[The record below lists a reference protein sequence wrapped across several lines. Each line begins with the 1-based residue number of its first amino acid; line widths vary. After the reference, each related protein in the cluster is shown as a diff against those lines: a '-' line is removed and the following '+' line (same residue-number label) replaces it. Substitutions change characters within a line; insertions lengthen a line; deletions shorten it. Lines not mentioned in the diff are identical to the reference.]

1 MPYTINRTNGLKVTV
16 VQDGTIDTTSLDIIL
31 VGKNYSGYGESFNEN
46 FVKLLEN
53 FSNTTEPKKPLSGQ
67 LWFDA
72 KNKKIKVYDGTKFK
86 SLGVVDTSV
95 VRPTSMNQ
103 GDLWYNPTDL
113 KLYAYNGNSWI
124 LIGPSAASG
133 SNGVSTTSVIDN
145 NGNSHPISQTVL
157 GNSSPSVVA
166 PPGPDWRISVTPTD
180 GLYNTYPTLVPGI
193 NLPGTLGN
201 GVSAYNTSTGYM
213 FWGTAATA
221 LGLVEGTT
229 GMVPVSELLK
239 RSELTTGADFPIV
252 TNYDVTVGLARV
264 VRIHVTDST
273 VGNISNIRDTRLQF
287 NVSTPYSGTYTNIL
301 NLDGA
306 GSRQVLPTAD
316 GPVNLGATNNQF
328 SNLYVNNIN
337 PGASTVGAITGSWTA
352 DTLAATNFSAST
364 ATISTLSAAVGGGV
378 VTGIW
383 TLADG
388 AMFESTY
395 ADLAE
400 RYAADAEYAPGTVL
414 VIGGDAE
421 VTTTD
426 RRGNT
431 AVAGIV
437 STDPAYTLN
446 ADAGNDSTHPY
457 IALKGRVPCKVVG
470 PISKGDLL
478 VTSSTAGHAERAHAN
493 DNPNAVLGR
502 ALQDFEDS
510 TAGLIE
516 VMVA

>member
-1 MPYTINRTNGLKVTV
+1 MPYTINRTNGLKITV
-16 VQDGTIDTTSLDIIL
+16 VQDGTIDTSSLDITL

-67 LWFDA
+67 LWFDS
-72 KNKKIKVYDGTKFK
+72 KNKKIKLYDGTKFK
-86 SLGVVDTSV
+86 SIGVVDTSV
-95 VRPTSMNQ
+95 VRPTNMNQ

-113 KLYAYNGNSWI
+113 KLYAYTGNSWT

-133 SNGVSTTSVIDN
+133 SNGVTTTSVIDKD
-145 NGNSHPISQTVL
+145 GNSHPVSQTVL
-157 GNSSPSVVA
+157 GSSSPSVVA
-166 PPGPDWRISVTPTD
+166 PPGNDWRIDVSPTD
-180 GLYNTYPTLVPGI
+180 ALYNTYPTLVPGI
-193 NLPGTLGN
+193 NLPGTIGN
-201 GVSAYNTSTGYM
+201 GVSTYNTSSGYL

-221 LGLVEGTT
+221 LGLVEGTN
-229 GMVPVSELLK
+229 GMVPVSELVKK
-239 RSELTTGADFPIV
+239 RDITDGADFPIV
-252 TNYDVTVGLARV
+252 TNFDVTVGYPRT

-287 NVSTPYSGTYTNIL
+287 NVNTPYGGTYTNIL
-301 NLDGA
+301 NLDGS
-306 GSRQVLPTAD
+306 GVRQVLPSTA
-316 GPVNLGATNNQF
+316 GPVNLGAASNQF
-328 SNLYVNNIN
+328 NNLYVNNIQ
-337 PGASTVGAITGSWTA
+337 PGASTVGSISGSWTA
-352 DTLAATNFSAST
+352 ESIAVTNLSATTATIGTLAAN
-364 ATISTLSAAVGGGV
+364 VGGSI

-400 RYAADAEYAPGTVL
+400 RYAADAEYEPGTVL
-414 VIGGDAE
+414 IIGGTAE

-446 ADAGNDSTHPY
+446 AEAGSNDTHPY

-478 VTSSTAGHAERAHAN
+478 VTSSTLGHAERAHAN

-510 TAGLIE
+510 SSGLIE